1 MESGCSEPIRPPL
14 HLAANHPNPFTDQ
27 TQIVFAGP
35 TGVSATPAIY
45 DATGR
50 LVRTLLSG
58 QQTGKQMVSW
68 NGTNDAGDPVEA
80 GAYFYKLTVG
90 KESKSR
96 RMLLLK

>member
-1 MESGCSEPIRPPL
+1 
-14 HLAANHPNPFTDQ
+14 
-27 TQIVFAGP
+27 
-35 TGVSATPAIY
+35 
-45 DATGR
+45 
-50 LVRTLLSG
+50 
-58 QQTGKQMVSW
+58 MVSW